1 MELME
6 YKYIRELYDKLD
18 YWRAYTPNN
27 MASNMYKVSS
37 IRSLEREIALEIEV
51 DKYRKYLLEKEKWSD
66 K

>member
-1 MELME
+1 MDL
-6 YKYIRELYDKLD
+6 KAVKNLRELHEELD